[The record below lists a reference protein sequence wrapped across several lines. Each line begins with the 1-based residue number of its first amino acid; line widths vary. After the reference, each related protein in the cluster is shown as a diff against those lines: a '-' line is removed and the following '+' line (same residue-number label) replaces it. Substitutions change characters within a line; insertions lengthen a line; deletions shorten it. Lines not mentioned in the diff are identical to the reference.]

1 MEPLP
6 ESATPGWP
14 FPFTPQDWEQT
25 PPAVQA
31 YLRTVRDALGQ
42 LQERVDTLEA
52 RLQQNATTSHRP
64 PSSDSP
70 YKKQR
75 QCPSTT
81 TPQKAGGK
89 LGHPA
94 IARRFYLPRRSR
106 NCGPSG
112 VRVATRR
119 LP

>member
-52 RLQQNATTSHRP
+52 RLQQNSTTSHRP
-64 PSSDSP
+64 R
-70 YKKQR
+70 R
-75 QCPSTT
+75 QTHPIRSRASAH
-81 TPQKAGGK
+81 PPPHPRKRAGNWAIR
-89 LGHPA
+89 A
-94 IARRFYLPRRSR
+94 IARHFSLPRRSR

-112 VRVATRR
+112 VHVATRR
-119 LP
+119 LS